1 MLFENIDDIDNNKK
15 IPTGGIGQGTLLL
28 LVNYHVG

>member
-15 IPTGGIGQGTLLL
+15 IPTDGIGQGTLLL
-28 LVNYHVG
+28 LVKIIM